1 MKKLGSLLGDRD
13 DIARRKQLASSSMKN
28 VKKLWVG
35 KKVSKKKKL
44 ILYNSLVKSILCY
57 NSSTWGLS
65 KKDEDGLNSFHRQQ
79 LRQILNIKYPEIIRS
94 ANLYKNTNTK
104 PISIDITRARW
115 KLLGHTLRMHKDT
128 PARRA
133 MKFFFEK
140 ENIKKFRGRK
150 RSTIVTTINKDIKRT
165 KKKYPNFD
173 LNELNSE
180 LNLHNVRVKATNKKL
195 WRKRVGLVESAA
207 YSEKLKQL

>member
-1 MKKLGSLLGDRD
+1 
-13 DIARRKQLASSSMKN
+13 
-28 VKKLWVG
+28 
-35 KKVSKKKKL
+35 
-44 ILYNSLVKSILCY
+44 
-57 NSSTWGLS
+57 
-65 KKDEDGLNSFHRQQ
+65 
-79 LRQILNIKYPEIIRS
+79 
-94 ANLYKNTNTK
+94 
-104 PISIDITRARW
+104 
-115 KLLGHTLRMHKDT
+115 MHKDT

-150 RSTIVTTINKDIKRT
+150 RSTIVTTINNDIKRT

-173 LNELNSE
+173 LNEINSE

-195 WRKRVGLVESAA
+195 WRKRVSLVESAA